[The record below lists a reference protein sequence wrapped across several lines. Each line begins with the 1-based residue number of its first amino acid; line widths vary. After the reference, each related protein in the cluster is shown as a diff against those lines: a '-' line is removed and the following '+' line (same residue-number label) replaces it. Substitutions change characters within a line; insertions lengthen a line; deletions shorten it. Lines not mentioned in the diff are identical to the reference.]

1 MMMTSMMT
9 IMMVIMVMMLKAR
22 DVNHVTATLIAP
34 TWVSSECLCLFRQGC
49 VIRERLGQVT
59 TIGKS
64 CHHHHFD
71 YVGALYGLC

>member
-9 IMMVIMVMMLKAR
+9 IMMVIMVMMLRVR

-49 VIRERLGQVT
+49 VTRERLGQVT